1 MQRFLWVCFAGALG
15 TGVRYWVGLWAGQ
28 RFDSAFPVA
37 TLIVN
42 WVGCLL
48 IAFVMQLAL
57 TLTTFPPDLRVALTT
72 GFMGGLT
79 TYSAFNYETTR
90 LWISGA
96 RRVALLNFTATTV
109 GCLIAGLIGLA
120 LARRL
125 VAS

>member
-15 TGVRYWVGLWAGQ
+15 TGFRYGIGLWAGQ
-28 RFDSAFPVA
+28 RFESPFPTA

-42 WVGCLL
+42 LVGCLL

-57 TLTTFPPDLRVALTT
+57 RVTTFPPDLRVVLTT

-90 LWISGA
+90 LWLAGA
-96 RRVALLNFTATTV
+96 RRLALLNLGVTVV
-109 GCLIAGLIGLA
+109 GCLVAGLIGLA
-120 LARRL
+120 LARKL
-125 VAS
+125 VGG

>member
-15 TGVRYWVGLWAGQ
+15 TGLRYWLGLWAQ
-28 RFDSAFPVA
+28 RFESPFPIA

-42 WVGCLL
+42 LVGCLL

-57 TLTTFPPDLRVALTT
+57 RVATFPPDLRVALTT

-90 LWISGA
+90 LWLSGA
-96 RRVALLNFTATTV
+96 RRLALLNAGVTVV
-109 GCLIAGLIGLA
+109 GCLIAGLIGLV

-125 VAS
+125 AG